1 MTNNEDMNLITT
13 HICMTKDIGVHGNM
27 FGGIMMSWIDEAAS
41 VMACQVC
48 HTPNMVTLKL
58 EESIFHKKVKVGFL
72 IKIYGKVNR
81 IGTTSITLDIKAKK
95 RSVYSGE
102 EEDVL
107 VTRVTFVRIDEDG
120 SPTPIASSV
129 RERYKDLAN

>member
-1 MTNNEDMNLITT
+1 
-13 HICMTKDIGVHGNM
+13 MTKDIGVHGNM